1 MHIKMEKKKIK
12 IVMSSLL
19 IALSLILVV
28 AFWRNNIL
36 LAVLLL
42 IVGLVT
48 LYIWKEKRKIYLYI
62 VTGILGGGAEAIAI
76 SFGVWSYTNPTFLN
90 LPLWLPFLWG
100 EVGLYISTL
109 ILELKQISK

>member
-1 MHIKMEKKKIK
+1 MKKKKIK

-28 AFWRNNIL
+28 TFWKNNIL

-42 IVGLVT
+42 MVGLVT
-48 LYIWKEKRKIYLYI
+48 LYIWREKRKIYLYI

-76 SFGVWSYTNPTFLN
+76 SFGVWNYTNPTFLDI
-90 LPLWLPFLWG
+90 PLWLPFLWG

-109 ILELKQISK
+109 ILELKQIAK